1 MRCSIDDAARR
12 GGLAILCLCAALA
25 AGPSSLFS
33 VPGTGSPGTGVPSVP
48 GSTDDLAK
56 RLSAGPEWTE
66 ERCLELALKLGVAET
81 RQEALDAIAASK
93 EFPAAIWVA
102 LLTHPSLEIRLGAL
116 DVLED
121 RAGSDLGFDP
131 WDPDPNRRHAASQ
144 TWEEWLA
151 SGGANA
157 APFEYQ
163 SPFRPESMQVWLAD
177 VLSGDTA
184 RTERAIARMQ
194 PHHREAIAGIEAHFP
209 LLGDSADG
217 LRARLKE
224 AQYRLLLSAAS
235 VGEGRRIA
243 RLLATGNRDEKVEA
257 LDALEGAPVSVM
269 PLVGDG
275 LRDPDPL
282 VRERAMDLLLGMGK
296 AAAIPLV
303 RDHIEKDDD
312 PNVLHAAIRGLGK
325 IEGAES
331 VRTLVP
337 YLKGDDEDRVAAAL
351 QSLSL
356 LGEAARNASD
366 SVLPCLDHP
375 SWRVRAGALQ
385 FLIKTRASADPDRI
399 VALLDDED
407 SFVRTTA
414 VSALTS
420 RSNSSSGSMPEEV
433 EEALVTAVEKR
444 PDLLGPVLRAFDHS
458 DLMVPETLL
467 KSLSDAPADLMVTIA
482 PSLNPDRPAE
492 LAMLEKLA
500 ASPNRDLAASA
511 LGALA
516 SSPDASDQTR
526 RIVIDAL
533 LGDSDEDR
541 EIVLSKIKVPS
552 RGKVTSRS
560 EWEQAVAAISPGI
573 TAQRTT
579 GSDTPAQPKPD
590 DAVDDLFGAFGL
602 GEKPPGA
609 AAPAE
614 AQPSAV
620 DEAFAAFGLDDQQ
633 PEPAPSG
640 PIRDPAPTANLDDL
654 NAAFFGT
661 EPTAAP
667 PDAPAHPAAV
677 GTIRNAKDAL
687 AQLADSAPFGK
698 DREGRDAF
706 RAASLLIKAG
716 DTQPVT
722 KLVASIGSLSVQDRS
737 ELADLVSDNPQPDFL
752 PLWTILLSDEAAAVR
767 GSAFRGALDDD
778 FPVLFGHLLREAT
791 QPGHPAEFPDLYSSY
806 FEYLAENRETR
817 KIFADAG
824 RRLAS
829 KENETASRVFGL
841 VMLRSSQS
849 TSDAATIE
857 ACLADPDE
865 WVRRAAAFALGSGN
879 PAAFQGQ
886 LAKLAS
892 DSSVWVREAA
902 AAAAG
907 KNLAIWTHRFSGT
920 EEMADEKNLSESD
933 YGFSSSSR
941 TSLFGPR
948 KTKTEET
955 TPEIEVLQQLT
966 GDVSPRVRLAAW
978 ASLLSR
984 GVAVDMPAMA
994 ALIAESSERERWVER
1009 LVDWID
1015 EGGNQFNPAQR
1026 EAASFLARS
1035 TFDAKS
1041 MGRVESKFAAG
1052 SKGDLALDFSG
1063 FAAAPSAAPDESAA
1077 KEAKTTTPGA
1087 PQEET
1092 ANDRV
1097 TALFF
1102 FTPGC
1107 HECDEVRDHLV
1118 SLQNRFPGLIIDERN
1133 IRDTSA
1139 VLLNE
1144 ALCSRF
1150 GVDPQLRLATPSVFL
1165 QEGALI
1171 KEEITKPA
1179 LHDLVEQ
1186 TVEVGDLQLWLG
1198 VEDAE
1203 LAASKLEVESRFAA
1217 LGIAGVFLAGLLDG
1231 VNPCAF
1237 ATIIFFLSYLQV
1249 ARRTPR
1255 EILAVGVAFIL
1266 AVFLTYLLLGMG
1278 LVEVVSRIDAFR
1290 TAGKILNLLLAG
1302 ACLWVAWASFR
1313 DAKLARQGRLS
1324 EMSLQLPGFLKDRI
1338 RSVTRTGV
1346 RHRRFV
1352 AAAFVSGIVISV
1364 LELACT
1370 GQVYLPT
1377 IVFAMKS
1384 GYGKATWFLL
1394 IYNLAFVIPL
1404 IVVFI
1409 LAWRGMG
1416 SEKLVEFQR
1425 RRTALVKTALGCLF
1439 LVLFFA
1445 LLASGRL

>member
-12 GGLAILCLCAALA
+12 GGLAILWLCAALT
-25 AGPSSLFS
+25 AGPSSLLG
-33 VPGTGSPGTGVPSVP
+33 VPGTGAPAAPA
-48 GSTDDLAK
+48 STYDLAK
-56 RLSAGPEWTE
+56 RLTAGPEWTE
-66 ERCLELALKLGVAET
+66 ERCLELALKLGLAET

-93 EFPAAIWVA
+93 EFPASLWVA

-121 RAGSDLGFDP
+121 RAGSDLDYDP

-217 LRARLKE
+217 LKARLKE

-243 RLLATGNRDEKVEA
+243 RLLATGNRDEVVEA

-275 LRDPDPL
+275 LRDADPL

-303 RDHIEKDDD
+303 RDHLEKDDD
-312 PNVLHAAIRGLGK
+312 SNVLHAAIRGLGK

-385 FLIKTRASADPDRI
+385 FLIKTRASADPNRI

-420 RSNSSSGSMPEEV
+420 RSGSSGGSLPKEV
-433 EEALVTAVEKR
+433 EEALGTAVEKR
-444 PDLLGPVLRAFDHS
+444 PDLLGPVLRSFDHS
-458 DLMVPETLL
+458 DLTVPETLL

-500 ASPNRDLAASA
+500 ASPDRDLAAAA

-516 SSPDASDQTR
+516 SSPDASDQVR
-526 RIVIDAL
+526 RIMIDAL
-533 LGDSDEDR
+533 LGDSEEDR
-541 EIVLSKIKVPS
+541 EVVLSKIKVPS
-552 RGKVTSRS
+552 RGKVTSRLF
-560 EWEQAVAAISPGI
+560 WEQAVEALSTGASAP
-573 TAQRTT
+573 RTE
-579 GSDTPAQPKPD
+579 GGEAPEVSKKD

-602 GEKPPGA
+602 GEKPPPE
-609 AAPAE
+609 APA
-614 AQPSAV
+614 STL
-620 DEAFAAFGLDDQQ
+620 DDAFAAFGLGED
-633 PEPAPSG
+633 PGPAPSE
-640 PIRDPAPTANLDDL
+640 PIQNPAPSANLDDL

-667 PDAPAHPAAV
+667 PDAPARPASA

-716 DTQPVT
+716 DTRPVT

-767 GSAFRGALDDD
+767 SSAFRGALDDD

-806 FEYLAENRETR
+806 FEYLAENRETK
-817 KIFADAG
+817 KIFAEAG

-829 KENETASRVFGL
+829 KEYETASRVFGL

-941 TSLFGPR
+941 ASLFGPR

-955 TPEIEVLQQLT
+955 TPEIEVLLQLT

-1063 FAAAPSAAPDESAA
+1063 FAAAPSATPDESAA
-1077 KEAKTTTPGA
+1077 EEAKTTTPGA

-1198 VEDAE
+1198 VEAAE

-1352 AAAFVSGIVISV
+1352 VAAFVSGIVISV

-1394 IYNLAFVIPL
+1394 VYNLAFVIPL

-1416 SEKLVEFQR
+1416 SEKLVEFQK